1 MQNLGKDLDHVVGV
15 LLKGSATERKDVMQR
30 CFTEDAEFTHHLL
43 QLHGREEIFALYQ
56 YWHDINLKLDFYNTN
71 KIISENGDQVFLQL
85 HEPIT
90 TYLLPFLTV
99 EMFLQVIL
107 EIKKTEHGLVI
118 SRQEDHILW
127 AETFVHQLPI
137 FGSFYINYVRRWV
150 GLAIVYLMYAVK
162 FVTTSFDYCFAQT
175 STQIGQK
182 YNRTHSIKLKH

>member
-1 MQNLGKDLDHVVGV
+1 MSPLEALGQV
-15 LLKGSATERKDVMQR
+15 Q
-30 CFTEDAEFTHHLL
+30 
-43 QLHGREEIFALYQ
+43 QLAAPCAHGEIA
-56 YWHDINLKLDFYNTN
+56 WTAV
-71 KIISENGDQVFLQL
+71 ISENGDQVFLQL

-118 SRQEDHILW
+118 SRQEVRNAGTLLASSRPSGLMQFEKLQDHILW

-175 STQIGQK
+175 STQVGLTCVKINEIEPHLSMSNHARICLADHSNMSIG
-182 YNRTHSIKLKH
+182 TC